1 MEEENE
7 IEKESKLSPVIQ
19 LLSGR
24 VTIVCFFCLALVADF
39 FCCCFY
45 HFFCFCDV
53 CIAAHEEGIQHLI
66 IFIPCLLLF
75 HSSCGFVFI
84 LLQPSKICSVISLI
98 FIYLFILPSPS
109 FSFFIFL
116 ISVLFIYFF
125 TLQYCIVFAIHW
137 HESAMGIH
145 VFPILSPSPTS
156 LPIPSLLDERI
167 VFIKVHRHASIIKPW
182 SWDPTPGS
190 PGSKQS

>member
-7 IEKESKLSPVIQ
+7 IEKESKLSPVIH

-75 HSSCGFVFI
+75 RSSCGFVFI

-116 ISVLFIYFF
+116 ISVLFIYF
-125 TLQYCIVFAIHW
+125 LLYNIVLVLPYIDMNPPW
-137 HESAMGIH
+137 VYMCYMY
-145 VFPILSPSPTS
+145 TS
-156 LPIPSLLDERI
+156 
-167 VFIKVHRHASIIKPW
+167 
-182 SWDPTPGS
+182 
-190 PGSKQS
+190 

>member
-75 HSSCGFVFI
+75 RSSCGFVFI

-116 ISVLFIYFF
+116 ISVLFIYF
-125 TLQYCIVFAIHW
+125 LLYNIVLVLPYIDMNPPW
-137 HESAMGIH
+137 VYMCYMYTSWTRL
-145 VFPILSPSPTS
+145 PTPSPSH
-156 LPIPSLLDERI
+156 PS
-167 VFIKVHRHASIIKPW
+167 
-182 SWDPTPGS
+182 
-190 PGSKQS
+190 